1 MNINTIDFTQGP
13 FTDRW
18 GGYHGYEF
26 IVIVNARGEII
37 EGFDDHE
44 EHQAEELMDWLNAMH
59 EGQHS
64 PMPSWYKELLQWRAQ
79 DAHNVPDSFDDYDE
93 DDIPF

>member
-1 MNINTIDFTQGP
+1 
-13 FTDRW
+13 
-18 GGYHGYEF
+18 
-26 IVIVNARGEII
+26 
-37 EGFDDHE
+37 
-44 EHQAEELMDWLNAMH
+44 MH

-64 PMPSWYKELLQWRAQ
+64 PMPFWYKELLQWRAQ